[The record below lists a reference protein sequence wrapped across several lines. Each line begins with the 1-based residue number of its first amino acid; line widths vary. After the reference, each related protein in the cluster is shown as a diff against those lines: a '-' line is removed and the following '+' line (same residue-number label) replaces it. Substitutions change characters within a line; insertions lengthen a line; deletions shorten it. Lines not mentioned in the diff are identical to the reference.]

1 MKNQQPS
8 KYVFVYNA
16 QSGRLHGLMDA
27 AHKLLSPSTYACK
40 LCALTYGVW
49 TENETWKTFQE
60 SFPVPLEFLHIDE
73 FKKNY
78 PGVYRK
84 FNGFPFVLALQADG
98 GWEIFISREE
108 FEKMGS
114 LDELIGKMKEST

>member
-1 MKNQQPS
+1 MKNQQPV

-49 TENETWKTFQE
+49 SENETWKAFRE

-73 FKKNY
+73 YKKSY
-78 PGVYRK
+78 PDISEK
-84 FNGFPFVLALQADG
+84 FNDFPFVLAFQADASR
-98 GWEIFISREE
+98 EILISRED
-108 FEKMGS
+108 FEKMAS
-114 LDELIGKMKEST
+114 LEELMAKLRR

>member
-1 MKNQQPS
+1 MKNQQPV

-40 LCALTYGVW
+40 LCALTYDVW
-49 TENETWKTFQE
+49 SENETWKTFRE
-60 SFPVPLEFLHIDE
+60 SFPVSLEFLHIDE

-78 PGVYRK
+78 PEAFKK
-84 FNGFPFVLALQADG
+84 FDNFPFVLMLNADAS
-98 GWEIFISREE
+98 WKIFISRED
-108 FEKMGS
+108 FEKMTS
-114 LDELIGKMKEST
+114 LEDLMAEMRR

>member
-1 MKNQQPS
+1 MNNRQPV

-49 TENETWKTFQE
+49 SENERWKTFRE
-60 SFPVPLEFLHIDE
+60 SFPVSLEFLHIDE
-73 FKKNY
+73 FKQNY
-78 PGVYRK
+78 PEVSKK
-84 FNGFPFVLALQADG
+84 FDNFPFVLMFKADA
-98 GWEIFISREE
+98 GWEIFISRED
-108 FEKMGS
+108 FEKMTS
-114 LDELIGKMKEST
+114 LDDLMAEMRC

>member
-1 MKNQQPS
+1 MKNQQPV

-40 LCALTYGVW
+40 LCALTYDVW
-49 TENETWKTFQE
+49 SENETWKTFRE
-60 SFPVPLEFLHIDE
+60 SFPVSLEFLHIDE

-78 PGVYRK
+78 PEAFKK
-84 FNGFPFVLALQADG
+84 FDNFPFVLMLNADAS
-98 GWEIFISREE
+98 WKIFISRED
-108 FEKMGS
+108 FEKMTS
-114 LDELIGKMKEST
+114 LDDLIAEMRG

>member
-1 MKNQQPS
+1 MKNQQPV

-40 LCALTYGVW
+40 LCALTYDVW
-49 TENETWKTFQE
+49 SENETWKTFRE
-60 SFPVPLEFLHIDE
+60 SFPVSLEFLHIDE

-78 PGVYRK
+78 PEAFKK
-84 FNGFPFVLALQADG
+84 FDNFPFVLMLKADAS
-98 GWEIFISREE
+98 WEIFISRED
-108 FEKMGS
+108 FEKMAS
-114 LDELIGKMKEST
+114 LEELMAKLRR

>member
-1 MKNQQPS
+1 MKNQQPV

-40 LCALTYGVW
+40 LCALTYDVW
-49 TENETWKTFQE
+49 SENETWKTFRE
-60 SFPVPLEFLHIDE
+60 SFPVSLEFLHIDE

-78 PGVYRK
+78 PEASKK
-84 FNGFPFVLALQADG
+84 FDNFPFVLMLNADA
-98 GWEIFISREE
+98 GWEIFISRED
-108 FEKMGS
+108 FEKMTS
-114 LDELIGKMKEST
+114 LDDLIAEMRG